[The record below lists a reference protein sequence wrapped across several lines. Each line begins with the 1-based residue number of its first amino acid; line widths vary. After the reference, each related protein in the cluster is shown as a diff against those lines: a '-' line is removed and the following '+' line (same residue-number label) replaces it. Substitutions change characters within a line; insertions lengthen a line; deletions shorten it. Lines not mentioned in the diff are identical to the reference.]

1 MLETMIK
8 LLSNLG
14 VCFVLLS
21 SALSQNAILKQFS
34 DQFAN
39 IAEKVNPAVVTILT
53 EKKIDISQSNRN
65 SPQEDLFRFY
75 FNQPRQREYK
85 SSALGSGVILD
96 AKKGYII
103 TNNHVV
109 EDVDE
114 ITVRLLDKSEY
125 EATIIGKDPKS
136 DLAVIKIKA
145 KNLSDIALG
154 DSDKLRVGEWVI
166 AVGSPFSANL
176 SHTVTA
182 GIVSAKGRGNILQG
196 DMYEDFIQT
205 DAAINPGNS
214 GGALLNSSGD
224 LIGINTAIYSNG
236 YFDRGNQGVGF
247 AIPSNMVKKVMSDLI
262 NYGKVV
268 RSYIGVQI
276 QPIDDTSAKALGL
289 KSSMGALVANVISD
303 GPADKA
309 GIETGDVIV
318 EFDGMSIKSV
328 DHLRNNVSISK
339 PDASYS
345 LTVVRDGRKK
355 SFKVKLEKMPSDD
368 QLAVENQKQSTN
380 ELGIEVSELN
390 PSIRREY
397 GVESQDFGIVVTKV
411 LLDSPANEAGIQTG
425 DLITRVGSRRCR
437 SVKQFDSLVKN
448 TKRRGMLML
457 HIKRDGNAQYVT
469 LDLKSN

>member
-1 MLETMIK
+1 MKK
-8 LLSNLG
+8 LFTTIFYLNI
-14 VCFVLLS
+14 VFT
-21 SALSQNAILKQFS
+21 QNVFLKQFS
-34 DQFAN
+34 DQFAD
-39 IAEKVNPAVVTILT
+39 IAEKANPAVVTILT
-53 EKKIDISQSNRN
+53 EKKVEINQSNR
-65 SPQEDLFRFY
+65 STPQEDLFRFY

-85 SSALGSGVILD
+85 SSALGSGVIID
-96 AKKGYII
+96 AKNGYII

-125 EATIIGKDPKS
+125 KASIIGKDPKS

-145 KNLSDIALG
+145 KGLADLELG
-154 DSDKLRVGEWVI
+154 DSDNLRVGEWVI

-182 GIVSAKGRGNILQG
+182 GIVSAKGRGNIIQG
-196 DMYEDFIQT
+196 DIYEDFIQT

-236 YFDRGNQGVGF
+236 YFDRGNKGVGF

-262 NYGKVV
+262 AYGEVV

-276 QPIDDTSAKALGL
+276 QPINDTAAKALDL
-289 KSSMGALVANVISD
+289 KTRSGALVANVIED

-318 EFDGMSIKSV
+318 EFDGMLIKSV
-328 DHLRNNVSISK
+328 DHLRNNVSISN
-339 PDASYS
+339 PNNFYN
-345 LTVVRDGRKK
+345 LGVIRDGRKK

-368 QLAVENQKQSTN
+368 KLALNVQTENSN
-380 ELGIEVSELN
+380 ELGIEVSNLN
-390 PSIRREY
+390 RLNRQEFGIN
-397 GVESQDFGIVVTKV
+397 SQDAGIIVTRV
-411 LLDSPANEAGIQTG
+411 LSDSPSDEAGIQAG

-437 SVKQFDSLVKN
+437 TIKEFDALVKN

-469 LDLKSN
+469 LDLKK

>member
-1 MLETMIK
+1 MKK
-8 LLSNLG
+8 LFTTIFYLNI
-14 VCFVLLS
+14 VFT
-21 SALSQNAILKQFS
+21 QNVFLKQFS
-34 DQFAN
+34 DQFAD
-39 IAEKVNPAVVTILT
+39 IAEKANPAVVTILT
-53 EKKIDISQSNRN
+53 EKKIEINQSNR
-65 SPQEDLFRFY
+65 STPQEDLFRFY

-85 SSALGSGVILD
+85 SSALGSGVIID
-96 AKKGYII
+96 AKNGYII

-125 EATIIGKDPKS
+125 KASIIGKDPKS

-145 KNLSDIALG
+145 KGLADLQLG
-154 DSDKLRVGEWVI
+154 DSDNLRVGEWVI

-182 GIVSAKGRGNILQG
+182 GIVSAKGRGNIIQG
-196 DMYEDFIQT
+196 DIYEDFIQT

-236 YFDRGNQGVGF
+236 YFDRGNKGVGF

-262 NYGKVV
+262 AYGEVV

-276 QPIDDTSAKALGL
+276 QPINDTAAKALDL
-289 KSSMGALVANVISD
+289 KTRSGALVANVIED

-318 EFDGMSIKSV
+318 EFDGMMIKSV
-328 DHLRNNVSISK
+328 DHLRNNVSVSK
-339 PDASYS
+339 PNNFYN
-345 LTVVRDGRKK
+345 LGVIRDGRKK
-355 SFKVKLEKMPSDD
+355 SFKVKLEKMPNDD
-368 QLAVENQKQSTN
+368 KLALNVQTENSN
-380 ELGIEVSELN
+380 ELGIEVSNLN
-390 PSIRREY
+390 RLNRQEFSIN
-397 GVESQDFGIVVTKV
+397 SQDAGIVVTRV
-411 LLDSPANEAGIQTG
+411 LSDSPSAEAGIQAG

-437 SVKQFDSLVKN
+437 TIKEFDALVKN

-469 LDLKSN
+469 LDLKK

>member
-1 MLETMIK
+1 MKKSLAII
-8 LLSNLG
+8 LFLS
-14 VCFVLLS
+14 LS
-21 SALSQNAILKQFS
+21 FSQNAILKQFS
-34 DQFAN
+34 DQFAD

-53 EKKIDISQSNRN
+53 EKKIDISQSNRS
-65 SPQEDLFRFY
+65 SPQEDLFRYY

-85 SSALGSGVILD
+85 TSALGSGVIVD
-96 AKKGYII
+96 SRKGYII

-125 EATIIGKDPKS
+125 EASIIGKDPKS
-136 DLAVIKIKA
+136 DLAVIQIKA
-145 KNLSDIALG
+145 SGLRDIVLG

-182 GIVSAKGRGNILQG
+182 GIVSAKGRGNIIQG
-196 DMYEDFIQT
+196 DIYEDFIQT

-214 GGALLNSSGD
+214 GGALLNSTGD

-262 NYGKVV
+262 NYGEVV

-276 QPIDDTSAKALGL
+276 QPVNDTAAKALDL
-289 KSSMGALVANVISD
+289 KSRNGALVANVIDD
-303 GPADKA
+303 GPADNA

-318 EFDGMSIKSV
+318 EFDGIKIQSV
-328 DHLRNNVSISK
+328 DHLRNNVSSSK
-339 PDASYS
+339 PDKYYNLS
-345 LTVVRDGRKK
+345 LIRNGKKK
-355 SFKVKLEKMPSDD
+355 SFRVKLAKMPNDD
-368 QLAVENQKQSTN
+368 QLAMSTQSESAS
-380 ELGIEVSELN
+380 ELGIEVSSLN
-390 PSIRREY
+390 RMNRQEFDIKDKDT
-397 GVESQDFGIVVTKV
+397 GVLVTQIFQNT
-411 LLDSPANEAGIQTG
+411 PADDAGIRVG
-425 DLITRVGSRRCR
+425 DLITRVGSRRCS
-437 SVKQFDSLVKN
+437 SVKQFDDLVRN
-448 TKRRGMLML
+448 SKRRGMLML

-469 LDLKSN
+469 LDLKEK